1 MIREIEEQFTEE
13 ILTEAIKR
21 YDINKDTVRSL
32 GGYESFVYEYQKN
45 NAFFILKI
53 SHTIRRSRNNIRG
66 EIEFLNF
73 LSNKGL
79 AVSNAVPSTRGNMV
93 EEIAAENG
101 SFLAIS
107 YEMALGKE
115 VSDED
120 WNESLYEKWGEFMG
134 KIHHATKGYE
144 WSNPAFKRQAWD
156 QEVQLKA
163 EKYLRPDD
171 VMISILKERLTK
183 LTSLPKSK
191 DTYGL
196 IHSDFS
202 QSNFYLHNGDI
213 YLFDFDDCSY
223 TYFVND
229 IGITLCY
236 ALFFPYKEFEN
247 KTEYYR
253 LFFRHFIKGYLKENT
268 IQEEEIEY
276 LQESIKLR
284 YVLQYI
290 YFHQANDVSNLDEE
304 SMNRLKEIQ
313 QIAASDEP
321 MLPIDFVHE
330 FKSIYNSIH

>member
-1 MIREIEEQFTEE
+1 MIREIEQQFTEE

-21 YDINKDTVRSL
+21 YDLNKDTVRSL

-53 SHTIRRSRNNIRG
+53 SHTIRRSINNIRG

-107 YEMALGKE
+107 YEMSLGKE
-115 VSDED
+115 VSGEE
-120 WNESLYEKWGEFMG
+120 WNESLYEKWGEFLG
-134 KIHHATKGYE
+134 KIHHATKSYE
-144 WSNPAFKRQAWD
+144 WSNPAF
-156 QEVQLKA
+156 QLKA

-171 VMISILKERLTK
+171 EMISILKERLTK

-196 IHSDFS
+196 THTDFH

-223 TYFVND
+223 TYFIND

-236 ALFFPYKEFEN
+236 ALFYPFKEFEN
-247 KTEYYR
+247 KAEYYK
-253 LFFRHFIKGYLKENT
+253 LFFRHFMKGYLKENT
-268 IQEEEIEY
+268 IQEEEIVH
-276 LQESIKLR
+276 LQDAIKLR
-284 YVLQYI
+284 YALLYI
-290 YFHQANDVSNLDEE
+290 YFHQANDVSNLDEQ
-304 SMNRLKEIQ
+304 SMNWLRELQ
-313 QIAASDEP
+313 RVAASDEP
-321 MLPIDFVHE
+321 MLPIDFVQE

>member
-1 MIREIEEQFTEE
+1 MIREIKEQFTEE

-21 YDINKDTVRSL
+21 YDINNDSIRSL

-45 NAFFILKI
+45 NVFYILKI
-53 SHTIRRSRNNIRG
+53 SHTIRRSINNIRG

-93 EEIAAENG
+93 EEIAADNG

-107 YEMALGKE
+107 YEMALGNE
-115 VSDED
+115 VSGDD
-120 WNESLYEKWGEFMG
+120 WNESLYEKWGEFLG

-144 WSNPAFKRQAWD
+144 GSNPALKRQAWD

-171 VMISILKERLTK
+171 AMIPILKERLAK

-196 IHSDFS
+196 THTDFH
-202 QSNFYLHNGDI
+202 QSNFYLHNGHI

-223 TYFVND
+223 TYFIHD

-236 ALFFPYKEFEN
+236 ALFCPFKEFEN
-247 KTEYYR
+247 KAEYYK
-253 LFFRHFIKGYLKENT
+253 LFFRHFMKGYLKENT

-276 LQESIKLR
+276 LHDSIKLR
-284 YVLQYI
+284 YALMYV
-290 YFHQANDVSNLDEE
+290 YFHQANDVSQLDEA
-304 SMNRLKEIQ
+304 SMNWLQELQRV
-313 QIAASDEP
+313 AASGDP
-321 MLPIDFVHE
+321 MLPIDFVQE
-330 FKSIYNSIH
+330 FKSIYTSIH

>member
-1 MIREIEEQFTEE
+1 MIREIEQQFTDE

-21 YDINKDTVRSL
+21 YDLNQDAVRSL

-53 SHTIRRSRNNIRG
+53 SHTIRRSRDYIRG

-73 LSNKGL
+73 LSSRGL
-79 AVSNAVPSTRGNMV
+79 AVSNAIPSARGNMF

-107 YEMALGKE
+107 YEKSLGKE

-120 WNESLYEKWGEFMG
+120 WNEALYEKWGEFMG

-202 QSNFYLHNGDI
+202 QSNFYLHNGDM

-229 IGITLCY
+229 MGITLCY
-236 ALFFPYKEFEN
+236 ALFFRIRNLK
-247 KTEYYR
+247 
-253 LFFRHFIKGYLKENT
+253 IKRN
-268 IQEEEIEY
+268 I
-276 LQESIKLR
+276 
-284 YVLQYI
+284 
-290 YFHQANDVSNLDEE
+290 
-304 SMNRLKEIQ
+304 
-313 QIAASDEP
+313 
-321 MLPIDFVHE
+321 IDCF
-330 FKSIYNSIH
+330 SAIL